1 MEVFKISLVNVL
13 IILCF
18 ILPGFLLGK
27 FHLADG
33 KHLKTLSTL
42 LVYVLGPAMFIDS
55 FSKIEFSWDTT
66 RRIIIFFLLTFVLQL
81 IFLSILFLLFRRKYE
96 NAKYRIFTIG
106 SVMGNVGY
114 FGLPVVSAIYKDFSL
129 ATIYS
134 CIYVLSMNILVFTFG
149 VFCITQDKKYM
160 SIKKALLN
168 PTVFGFIIAFILY
181 ALNVSKY
188 LDSNLVTIKI
198 FDAVNLLSKMSAP
211 ICMIVLGIRLS
222 TVNFL
227 SLWTRPFVYLTVVFK
242 GLIFPLFAFLVTRWL
257 PFLYLDDI
265 GVITILSAA
274 PCGAIVLSLAE
285 IHHKEEELSANTVL
299 VTTLLSFITIPII
312 TLLLNI

>member
-27 FHLADG
+27 FNLAEGHHLR
-33 KHLKTLSTL
+33 TLSTL

-55 FSKIEFSWDTT
+55 FSKVEFSWNTT
-66 RRIIIFFLLTFVLQL
+66 AKMGIFFLLTFFLQL
-81 IFLSILFLLFRRKYE
+81 FFLVILYLIFKRKYE

-114 FGLPVVSAIYKDFSL
+114 FGLPIVSAIYPSFPL

-134 CIYVLSMNILVFTFG
+134 CIYILSMNILVFTFG
-149 VFCITQDKKYM
+149 VFCITEDKKYM
-160 SIKKALLN
+160 SIKKAILN
-168 PTVFGFIIAFILY
+168 PTVFGFVIAFILY
-181 ALNVSKY
+181 ACNISKY
-188 LDSNLVTIKI
+188 VDANLVTTKI
-198 FDAVNLLSKMSAP
+198 FDAINLLSKMSAP
-211 ICMIVLGIRLS
+211 ICMIVLGVRLS
-222 TVNFL
+222 TVNFA

-242 GLIFPLFAFLVTRWL
+242 GLIFPLFVFLVTRWL
-257 PFLYLDDI
+257 PFLEMDDI
-265 GVITILSAA
+265 GVITILSTA

-299 VTTLLSFITIPII
+299 VTTLLSFITIPVV